1 MTTKVIITHAH
12 FFCGLG
18 GGAQGFNEASARV
31 GNLEAEFLCLGGI
44 DVDPAAIQ
52 DFQRATGIRGTV
64 MDLFTRQQ
72 YTAFHDHEPP
82 PGWREATTDDIRTAF
97 NHRRPD
103 IGFTSSPCKGLSGLL
118 NETKSQTPKYQA
130 LNELTLRGI
139 WLMCETYKDDP
150 IPLIIFENVPRI
162 ASRGRHLLD
171 QINAV
176 LSHYGYA
183 VAETTHDCGEIGGLA
198 QSRKRFLLVAR
209 HLARVPAFLYE
220 PPKRFLRSV
229 GEVLGRIPLPGDPS
243 AGPMH
248 RIPALQWK
256 TWVRLAFVQAGS
268 DWRSL
273 NRLRVEDGNLA
284 DYFIVPE
291 YHSGY
296 LGVTPW
302 GEASG
307 TITGRSSPSNGKFA
321 VADPRMPPSDTRHY
335 NLYRV
340 VEWTK
345 PSQCIV
351 GANHVGEGALSVADP
366 RRVGPPYGSK
376 YGVTGWQESTGTVI
390 GGSTTGHG
398 AYSVADPRMDWND
411 GAHRAKLRVADWEQ
425 PHSAI
430 TGARGPYSGAVA
442 VADPRPANIPGK
454 NDPYQSG
461 GHYGVVPWECPSGA
475 ISAAACHDNGR
486 FSVADPRVEGIA
498 ALPAPSDKLIAIIR
512 APDGSWHRPLTTL
525 DMAAL
530 QSLYDPDDYAE
541 GQMFN
546 LHGTSDEAKRER
558 IGNAVPRFAARAIG
572 SMMGQTLLLAM
583 SGETFQLS
591 ATPVWVRPIAI
602 ALSVDMGARQ

>member
-1 MTTKVIITHAH
+1 MTTKVTITHAH

-31 GNLEAEFLCLGGI
+31 GNLEAEFICLGGI

-52 DFQRATGIRGTV
+52 DFQRATHVRGTV
-64 MDLFTRQQ
+64 MDLFTRNQ
-72 YTAFHDHEPP
+72 YVAFHGHEPP
-82 PGWREATTDDIRTAF
+82 PGWREATTDDIRAAF
-97 NHRRPD
+97 SHRRPD

-162 ASRGRHLLD
+162 ASRGRPLLD

-198 QSRKRFLLVAR
+198 QSRRRFLLVAR
-209 HLARVPAFLYE
+209 HIAKVPAFLYA

-229 GEVLGRIPLPGDPS
+229 GEVLGRIPLPGDPA

-256 TWVRLAFVQAGS
+256 TWVRLAFVEAGG

-273 NRLRVEDGNLA
+273 NRLQVKDGELS
-284 DYFIVPE
+284 DYLIVPE
-291 YHSGY
+291 YRADY

-302 GEASG
+302 DQASG
-307 TITGRSSPSNGKFA
+307 TITSRGGPTNGRFA
-321 VADPRMPPSDTRHY
+321 IADPRMPPSDTRHY

-340 VEWTK
+340 VEWDK

-351 GANHVGEGALSVADP
+351 GANHVGGGAMSVADP
-366 RRVGPPYGSK
+366 RRVGPTYGK
-376 YGVTGWQESTGTVI
+376 YGVTRWGEPTGTVI
-390 GGSTTGHG
+390 GGSTTGQG
-398 AYSVADPRMDWND
+398 AY
-411 GAHRAKLRVADWEQ
+411 
-425 PHSAI
+425 
-430 TGARGPYSGAVA
+430 A
-442 VADPRPANIPGK
+442 VADPRPAHIPQKGA
-454 NDPYQSG
+454 PYLTG
-461 GHYGVVPWECPSGA
+461 GHYGVLPWECPSGA

-486 FSVADPRVEGIA
+486 FSVADPRVEGMA
-498 ALPAPSDKLIAIIR
+498 ALPAATDKLIAVIR
-512 APDGSWHRPLTTL
+512 ALDGSWHRPLTTL

-530 QSLYDPDDYAE
+530 QSLYDPDDFAE
-541 GQMFN
+541 GEIFD
-546 LHGTSDEAKRER
+546 LHGGSDEAKRER

-591 ATPVWVRPIAI
+591 ATPIWVRQIAI
-602 ALSVDMGARQ
+602 ALSVDAGALQ